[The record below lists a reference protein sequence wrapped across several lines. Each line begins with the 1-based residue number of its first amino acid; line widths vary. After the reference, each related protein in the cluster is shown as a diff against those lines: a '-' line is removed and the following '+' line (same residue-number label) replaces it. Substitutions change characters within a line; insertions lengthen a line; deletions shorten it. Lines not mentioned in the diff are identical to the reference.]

1 MTVNADLLD
10 QISRESNLDRDTLI
24 SKGVQSFLKEKKTAL
39 MLERLEILSRYR
51 VRSREELQ
59 HKIETGEVDD
69 HPAWEDLIVVENVEA
84 GLRKIDGYLEHL

>member
-1 MTVNADLLD
+1 MINTDLID

-51 VRSREELQ
+51 ARSKEELQ
-59 HKIETGEVDD
+59 HKIEIGEVDD

>member
-1 MTVNADLLD
+1 MAVNEDLLD

-51 VRSREELQ
+51 ARSTEELQ
-59 HKIETGEVDD
+59 QKIETGEVDD